1 MKHHIIDSSE
11 NLIKAIDE
19 SVVGYK
25 AYRNR
30 ELLKLRYADGY
41 TYEEIAEMMD
51 LSDRHVRRICYEYEP
66 KVIERLKV
74 GE

>member
-1 MKHHIIDSSE
+1 MKHIINDTPE
-11 NLIKAIDE
+11 NIIKAIEE
-19 SVVGYK
+19 SVIGYK

-30 ELLKLRYADGY
+30 ELLKLRYADGF

-51 LSDRHVRRICYEYEP
+51 LSDRHVRRICYEFEP
-66 KVIERLKV
+66 KIIDYLKA